1 MWRAVEPYQL
11 TAAALI
17 TLRPDARLARVA
29 APPRALPCFRM
40 ADFDL
45 RKAGDMDTAFTVAL
59 TTSPIAFAAMRVR
72 RAMGVATFAAFGGDA
87 IAAGSF
93 SMGFGVGS
101 SGDARQANGLRVAC
115 IGESGVSTTSIIAC
129 TTAAGLDLL

>member
-1 MWRAVEPYQL
+1 
-11 TAAALI
+11 
-17 TLRPDARLARVA
+17 
-29 APPRALPCFRM
+29 
-40 ADFDL
+40 
-45 RKAGDMDTAFTVAL
+45 MDTAFTVAL

-93 SMGFGVGS
+93 SMGFGVG
-101 SGDARQANGLRVAC
+101 
-115 IGESGVSTTSIIAC
+115 ESGVSTTSIIAC

>member
-1 MWRAVEPYQL
+1 
-11 TAAALI
+11 
-17 TLRPDARLARVA
+17 
-29 APPRALPCFRM
+29 
-40 ADFDL
+40 
-45 RKAGDMDTAFTVAL
+45 MDTAFTVAL

-115 IGESGVSTTSIIAC
+115 IGEIAEGLATGTEASTVFLLPFDVPNWTVSKSAL
-129 TTAAGLDLL
+129 G